1 MNPKIVA
8 ALDYV
13 IQVEGRFEYQQNQ
26 VFTIRNKPNFRAM
39 VISATTDTGFLIV
52 DAANADFEIGDEI
65 IPTNSDNNVK
75 TTKQYFGNIIDID
88 GNILYPKKY
97 KPEFQA
103 NSLSSN
109 AFATSRNLLEVNR
122 LNEQLYTGI
131 MAIDLLMPI
140 GKGQRELIIGDR
152 GTGKTHIVLNAIINQ
167 TIRKTNVKCIY
178 VSIGQKRQN
187 VADVYETLKKHGALE
202 NTIII
207 DAPATNS
214 YHQYLAPYV
223 AMAHAENISHFQDV
237 LVIFDDLTKHANIY
251 REMSLLV
258 NRTVG
263 KEAFPGDIF
272 FSHASV
278 LERAG
283 KFADRKSI
291 TCLPIVKTVN
301 NDITSL
307 ISSNLISIT
316 DGQIVT
322 NTDLFANGIL
332 PAINIDLS
340 VSRLGSSVQSS
351 VIAKV
356 ASQINKKY
364 RAYKRQSKLWT
375 LKYDLNE
382 ETADLISKG
391 KAIEQLFIQKGFAP
405 YTERFMLLIT
415 KLILWGTLRK
425 VDNKAQEALSFIN
438 ALIDTDPIAKWI
450 YDHLES
456 GQDFNDDLMR
466 NFFEY
471 SLSQYF
477 KYKNYDL
484 QIDVDKKFIDF
495 KPEELQAIVNNMKGA
510 L

>member
-1 MNPKIVA
+1 MNPKIIA

-13 IQVEGRFEYQQNQ
+13 IQVDGKFDYQQNQ
-26 VFTIRNKPNFRAM
+26 VFTIKNKPNFRAM
-39 VISATTDTGFLIV
+39 VISATNDTAFLIV
-52 DAANADFEIGDEI
+52 DVNNANFEIGDEL
-65 IPTNSDNNVK
+65 IPTSFDTNIR

-88 GNILYPKKY
+88 GNILYPKKH
-97 KPEFQA
+97 KPEFA
-103 NSLSSN
+103 PNTLSSN

-131 MAIDLLMPI
+131 MAIDLLIPI

-152 GTGKTHIVLNAIINQ
+152 GTGKTHIALNTIINQ
-167 TIRKTNVKCIY
+167 TIRNSGVKCIY

-187 VADVYETLKKHGALE
+187 VANVYETLKKHKALE

-237 LVIFDDLTKHANIY
+237 LVIFDDLSKHANIY

-258 NRTVG
+258 NRPVG

-283 KFADRKSI
+283 RFANRKSI

-340 VSRLGSSVQSS
+340 VSRTGSAVQSK

-356 ASQINKKY
+356 ASEINKKY

-382 ETADLISKG
+382 ETADLIHKG
-391 KAIEQLFIQKGFAP
+391 KAIEQLFIQKGFSP

-415 KLILWGTLRK
+415 KLIIWGTLRK
-425 VDNKAQEALSFIN
+425 INNHQQEALSFIN
-438 ALIDTDPIAKWI
+438 ALIDTDPIAGWI
-450 YDHLES
+450 YQHLEA
-456 GQDFNDDLMR
+456 GQPFNEDLMK

-471 SLSQYF
+471 SLNQYF
-477 KYKNYDL
+477 KYKGYEFEI
-484 QIDVDKKFIDF
+484 QTDKKFIDF
-495 KPEELQAIVNNMKGA
+495 KQDELETIISNMKGMN
-510 L
+510 

>member
-1 MNPKIVA
+1 
-8 ALDYV
+8 
-13 IQVEGRFEYQQNQ
+13 
-26 VFTIRNKPNFRAM
+26 
-39 VISATTDTGFLIV
+39 
-52 DAANADFEIGDEI
+52 
-65 IPTNSDNNVK
+65 
-75 TTKQYFGNIIDID
+75 
-88 GNILYPKKY
+88 
-97 KPEFQA
+97 
-103 NSLSSN
+103 
-109 AFATSRNLLEVNR
+109 
-122 LNEQLYTGI
+122 
-131 MAIDLLMPI
+131 
-140 GKGQRELIIGDR
+140 
-152 GTGKTHIVLNAIINQ
+152 
-167 TIRKTNVKCIY
+167 
-178 VSIGQKRQN
+178 
-187 VADVYETLKKHGALE
+187 
-202 NTIII
+202 
-207 DAPATNS
+207 
-214 YHQYLAPYV
+214 
-223 AMAHAENISHFQDV
+223 MAHAENISHFQDV

-258 NRTVG
+258 NRPVG

>member
-1 MNPKIVA
+1 
-8 ALDYV
+8 
-13 IQVEGRFEYQQNQ
+13 
-26 VFTIRNKPNFRAM
+26 
-39 VISATTDTGFLIV
+39 
-52 DAANADFEIGDEI
+52 
-65 IPTNSDNNVK
+65 
-75 TTKQYFGNIIDID
+75 
-88 GNILYPKKY
+88 
-97 KPEFQA
+97 
-103 NSLSSN
+103 
-109 AFATSRNLLEVNR
+109 
-122 LNEQLYTGI
+122 
-131 MAIDLLMPI
+131 
-140 GKGQRELIIGDR
+140 
-152 GTGKTHIVLNAIINQ
+152 
-167 TIRKTNVKCIY
+167 
-178 VSIGQKRQN
+178 
-187 VADVYETLKKHGALE
+187 
-202 NTIII
+202 
-207 DAPATNS
+207 
-214 YHQYLAPYV
+214 
-223 AMAHAENISHFQDV
+223 MAHAENISHFQDV

-258 NRTVG
+258 NRPVG

-391 KAIEQLFIQKGFAP
+391 KAIEQLFIQKD
-405 YTERFMLLIT
+405 LLP
-415 KLILWGTLRK
+415 TL
-425 VDNKAQEALSFIN
+425 NGSCC
-438 ALIDTDPIAKWI
+438 
-450 YDHLES
+450 
-456 GQDFNDDLMR
+456 
-466 NFFEY
+466 
-471 SLSQYF
+471 
-477 KYKNYDL
+477 
-484 QIDVDKKFIDF
+484 
-495 KPEELQAIVNNMKGA
+495 
-510 L
+510 